1 MKVWIRWNTVLGN
14 STTEGEFVED
24 AGEFY
29 WREGICVKRFYLSLP
44 SFWAVQTKSGHP
56 LSCNYKCYIFN
67 RSEDTLRVRKVLS
80 RVRHSSNSF
89 VCSLYETIVLAGKTQ
104 SLDILSSLVLLAC
117 KTPSRWCVY
126 LRLHSHKSSGVFA
139 LITRCPHVKWR
150 HFSMLCKRDRKKE
163 INCVI
168 LSRYYWYLFHDV
180 IQDLW
185 TIGSAINSS

>member
-104 SLDILSSLVLLAC
+104 SQTCYWASFC
-117 KTPSRWCVY
+117 W
-126 LRLHSHKSSGVFA
+126 
-139 LITRCPHVKWR
+139 HVKHHPGDVFISVCTRTQAQGCLLTSHGVHKWNEDIPQCFANR
-150 HFSMLCKRDRKKE
+150 KRTGTERE
-163 INCVI
+163 IDCVI
-168 LSRYYWYLFHDV
+168 LSSCFWYLFHDV
-180 IQDLW
+180 IQEPWDHW
-185 TIGSAINSS
+185 FWY